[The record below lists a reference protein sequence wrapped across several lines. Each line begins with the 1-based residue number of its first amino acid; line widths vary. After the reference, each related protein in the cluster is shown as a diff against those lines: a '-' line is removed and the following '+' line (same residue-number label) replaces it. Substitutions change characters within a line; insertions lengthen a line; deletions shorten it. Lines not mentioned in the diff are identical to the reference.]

1 MGRNM
6 PDILDIDLE
15 FILTKGLDYSTDCF
29 GILNKDDVVVYCNDT
44 YASVFGL
51 TKGEVLGKKNKA
63 LLRSSWL
70 MKRGIIINT
79 ENFEQWYENIE
90 QLHKEKSQNQFETDL
105 SDGRWFK
112 ITRTN
117 IGDDYILLFGVDITD
132 IKKTQA
138 SLEKAN
144 QQIAKLANTDILTE
158 VNNRRSFN
166 FIAKKEVKRALRHQQ
181 QLSLLLMDLDFFK
194 RINDNYGHDVGDFIL
209 REFAGLCKAQ
219 LRESDSLSRIGGEEF
234 TILLPMTDTM
244 GAYKI
249 AEHIRKIIN
258 NHHFYFDKNT
268 VPIKITVSIGI
279 SSLKDEKQ
287 SIKAMMIQADKALY
301 TAKNNGRNQVIE
313 YS

>member
-1 MGRNM
+1 M
-6 PDILDIDLE
+6 PDTLDIDLE
-15 FILTKGLDYSTDCF
+15 FILKKGLDYSTDCF

-51 TKGEVLGKKNKA
+51 TKEEVLGKKNKV
-63 LLRSSWL
+63 LLRSSWS
-70 MKRGIIINT
+70 MKRGIIINA
-79 ENFEQWYENIE
+79 ENFEEWYENIE

-144 QQIAKLANTDILTE
+144 QQIERLANTDILTE
-158 VNNRRSFN
+158 VHNRRSFD
-166 FIAKKEVKRALRHQQ
+166 FIAKKEVKRALCHQQ

-194 RINDNYGHDVGDFIL
+194 RINDNHGHDVGDFIL
-209 REFAGLCKAQ
+209 REFARLCKVQ
-219 LRESDSLSRIGGEEF
+219 LRESDYLSRIGGEEF

-279 SSLKDEKQ
+279 SSLKDAKQ